1 MNKKFYKTIDLISG
15 LTYFVDKPP
24 KTPPKPTQNTKID
37 KKMLLL
43 HYPNLFD

>member
-1 MNKKFYKTIDLISG
+1 MKKKFYKTIDLISG
-15 LTYFVDKPP
+15 LTLFVDTPP
-24 KTPPKPTQNTKID
+24 KTPYKPPKEIKIN